1 LLGNQENFD
10 INGKNAISKLYICT
24 TLVFYVMLSTLPIHL
39 NPARPVIDLIRLARL
54 GVARRRVD
62 EIAAKVGLTDIEM
75 ARILNMSVRSLH
87 GKANNERLN
96 LAGSERLLLL
106 ERLIQHGLSVFDG
119 KADLLNRWLHTPLAE
134 LAYRA
139 GGDETPQPFSI
150 RKAGSFSPPAQNT
163 PSVERPASK
172 VPDPQTPLAVL
183 DTVVGF
189 SLAEDVLGRIEWGIV
204 G

>member
-1 LLGNQENFD
+1 MPS
-10 INGKNAISKLYICT
+10 A
-24 TLVFYVMLSTLPIHL
+24 LPIPL
-39 NPARPVIDLIRLARL
+39 NTGRPVVDLIRQARL
-54 GVARRRVD
+54 GIARHRVD
-62 EIAAKVGLTDIEM
+62 EIAAKAALTDIEM

-87 GKANNERLN
+87 GKANSERLN

-106 ERLIQHGLSVFDG
+106 ERLINHGLSVFDG

-134 LAYRA
+134 LAYRT
-139 GGDETPQPFSI
+139 GGDETPQPFSL
-150 RKAGSFSPPAQNT
+150 REAGSFSPPAPDAPGVQ
-163 PSVERPASK
+163 RPARK
-172 VPDPQTPLAVL
+172 APEPQTPLAVL

>member
-1 LLGNQENFD
+1 MQS
-10 INGKNAISKLYICT
+10 A
-24 TLVFYVMLSTLPIHL
+24 LPISL
-39 NPARPVIDLIRLARL
+39 NTARPVVDLIRQARL

-62 EIAAKVGLTDIEM
+62 EIAARVGLTDIEM

-96 LAGSERLLLL
+96 LASSERLLLL

-134 LAYRA
+134 LAYRV
-139 GGDETPQPFSI
+139 GGDEPPQPFSI
-150 RKAGSFSPPAQNT
+150 RKAGSFMPSAHNT
-163 PSVERPASK
+163 PGVHRPAPK
-172 VPDPQTPLAVL
+172 TPDPQTPLAVL
-183 DTVVGF
+183 DTVVGS

>member
-1 LLGNQENFD
+1 M
-10 INGKNAISKLYICT
+10 YICT
-24 TLVFYVMLSTLPIHL
+24 TLSFHIMQTALPNSL
-39 NPARPVIDLIRLARL
+39 NTSRPVVDLIRQARL

-62 EIAAKVGLTDIEM
+62 EVGAKVGLTDIEM

-87 GKANNERLN
+87 GKANSERLN
-96 LAGSERLLLL
+96 LASSERLLLL

-139 GGDETPQPFSI
+139 GGDEISQPFSI
-150 RKAGSFSPPAQNT
+150 QQAGNFSPPAQDT
-163 PSVERPASK
+163 PGVQRPIQKA
-172 VPDPQTPLAVL
+172 PDPQTPLAVL

>member
-1 LLGNQENFD
+1 MQ
-10 INGKNAISKLYICT
+10 S
-24 TLVFYVMLSTLPIHL
+24 SLPTSL
-39 NPARPVIDLIRLARL
+39 NTMRPGVDLIRQARL

-62 EIAAKVGLTDIEM
+62 EIATKVGLTDIEM
-75 ARILNMSVRSLH
+75 AKILNMSVRSLH
-87 GKANNERLN
+87 GKANSERLN
-96 LAGSERLLLL
+96 LASSERLLLL

-119 KADLLNRWLHTPLAE
+119 KANLLNRWLHTPLAE

-139 GGDETPQPFSI
+139 GGDEALQPFSV
-150 RKAGSFSPPAQNT
+150 REAGSFSPPTYDPNIQRLTKKA
-163 PSVERPASK
+163 
-172 VPDPQTPLAVL
+172 PDPQTPLAVL